1 MSYTELTVWT
11 RGIIMDKEGRDIVNS
26 ISASAR
32 QEGKYA
38 QAMENYVDNPDRT
51 NCPTRKYCRV
61 SDSVLENELTYENE
75 HPNIV
80 VLVEGT
86 MVKGWDYMRG
96 MPPGG
101 TLVINTHY
109 TPDYM
114 IRFVPGAERLAQLV
128 CVDAAKL
135 ADHKWLY
142 YRLGQL
148 GLDRLSTEGAAERNK
163 DIAPDI
169 AAPLIAAVVK
179 ATGVVKRETIQPMIA
194 NKKAFEMALNE
205 LHILPLNQW
214 PRRKDHM
221 STKGTRIPDW
231 LTVPFAGITPA
242 PTQEKGQDLFPTG
255 NWRSIRP
262 VYRDKL
268 PPCNNACGTNEKI
281 QGYLDLVKRG
291 KYLDAYALIKED
303 MPFPSVTGR
312 VCYHPCE
319 QACNRGQYDEA
330 ISIRAVER
338 FLGDLGQAL
347 PRDVVKPG
355 KPNGKTVAVVGSG
368 PAGHSAAY
376 QLARLGYKVT
386 ILEKSPK
393 AGGLNRGGIP
403 DWVLPQHVLD
413 REIERLVELGVTI
426 KTNVEAGKDITWDDL
441 KKNYDAC
448 VLAVGLTEPNSVRA
462 EGENKDGVI
471 YGLPF
476 LRDIGMGTSKVKLG
490 SRVAVI
496 GGGNTAI
503 DCAREALR
511 QGAVEVT
518 MITVESNP
526 QEMPCVPEDL
536 HDMVEEGVELL
547 HGRAMTAAIG
557 NGKVEALHLYPAR
570 FSGAI
575 NASPIT
581 VNKEAPVVRFAV
593 DNVIIAIGQRAA
605 LGWLPPEFKNER
617 GTIKIDRFGR
627 LGDTNFFAA
636 GDVVQLGSGQPL
648 MVVNAVGDGKRVAFN
663 LDKALRGEPLQPRKI
678 PVDVIMD
685 LNRMNMT
692 YFPHFPRVKQ
702 SMLNPTSRRKT
713 QEEVIQ
719 SFTEEQAIEEASRCF
734 SCGTCNACDN
744 CYLVC
749 PEPCIVRSARSNGLY
764 KILVDYCKGC
774 RVCIEEC
781 PTGCLEGV
789 PELDFDTGVVRMDT
803 AFAISPGLHGRQ
815 AQELVNLAS
824 RPAKEI

>member
-1 MSYTELTVWT
+1 
-11 RGIIMDKEGRDIVNS
+11 
-26 ISASAR
+26 
-32 QEGKYA
+32 
-38 QAMENYVDNPDRT
+38 
-51 NCPTRKYCRV
+51 
-61 SDSVLENELTYENE
+61 
-75 HPNIV
+75 
-80 VLVEGT
+80 
-86 MVKGWDYMRG
+86 
-96 MPPGG
+96 
-101 TLVINTHY
+101 
-109 TPDYM
+109 
-114 IRFVPGAERLAQLV
+114 
-128 CVDAAKL
+128 
-135 ADHKWLY
+135 
-142 YRLGQL
+142 
-148 GLDRLSTEGAAERNK
+148 
-163 DIAPDI
+163 
-169 AAPLIAAVVK
+169 
-179 ATGVVKRETIQPMIA
+179 
-194 NKKAFEMALNE
+194 
-205 LHILPLNQW
+205 
-214 PRRKDHM
+214 M
-221 STKGTRIPDW
+221 STKGTRIPEW

-319 QACNRGQYDEA
+319 TACNRGQYDEA

-347 PRDVVKPG
+347 QRDVVKPG
-355 KPNGKTVAVVGSG
+355 KPNGKKVAVVGSG

-413 REIERLVELGVTI
+413 REIERLIELGIAV
-426 KTNVEAGKDITWDDL
+426 KTKTEVGKDVSWDSL
-441 KKNYDAC
+441 KKDYDAV

-462 EGENKDGVI
+462 EGENKAGVI

-490 SRVAVI
+490 ARVAVI

-518 MITVESNP
+518 MITVEGNP
-526 QEMPCVPEDL
+526 KEMPCVPEDL
-536 HDMVEEGVELL
+536 HDMLEEGVELI
-547 HGRAMTAAIG
+547 HGKAVTSVLG
-557 NGKVEALHLYPAR
+557 NGKVEALQLHPAK

-581 VNKEAPVVRFAV
+581 INKDVAAEKFAV
-593 DNVIIAIGQRAA
+593 DNVIIAVGQHASLA
-605 LGWLPPEFKNER
+605 WLPAEFKTER
-617 GTIKIDRFGR
+617 GSIKIDRFGR

-636 GDVVQLGSGQPL
+636 GDIVQLGSGQPL

-663 LDKALRGEPLQPRKI
+663 LDKALRGEVLEPRKI
-678 PVDVIMD
+678 AIDVIVD

-702 SMLNPTSRRKT
+702 AMLNPTSRKKT
-713 QEEVIQ
+713 QDEVILAF
-719 SFTEEQAIEEASRCF
+719 SEEQAVEEAGRCF

-749 PEPCIVRSARSNGLY
+749 PEPCIARSDRSNGLY

-789 PELDFDTGVVRMDT
+789 PELDFDAGVVRMDT

-815 AQELVNLAS
+815 AQELANLAS
-824 RPAKEI
+824 RPAKEL

>member
-1 MSYTELTVWT
+1 
-11 RGIIMDKEGRDIVNS
+11 
-26 ISASAR
+26 
-32 QEGKYA
+32 
-38 QAMENYVDNPDRT
+38 
-51 NCPTRKYCRV
+51 
-61 SDSVLENELTYENE
+61 
-75 HPNIV
+75 
-80 VLVEGT
+80 
-86 MVKGWDYMRG
+86 
-96 MPPGG
+96 
-101 TLVINTHY
+101 
-109 TPDYM
+109 
-114 IRFVPGAERLAQLV
+114 
-128 CVDAAKL
+128 
-135 ADHKWLY
+135 
-142 YRLGQL
+142 
-148 GLDRLSTEGAAERNK
+148 
-163 DIAPDI
+163 
-169 AAPLIAAVVK
+169 
-179 ATGVVKRETIQPMIA
+179 
-194 NKKAFEMALNE
+194 
-205 LHILPLNQW
+205 
-214 PRRKDHM
+214 M

-255 NWRSIRP
+255 NWRAIRP

-338 FLGDLGQAL
+338 FLGDLGQSL
-347 PRDVVKPG
+347 PKDVVKPG
-355 KPNGKTVAVVGSG
+355 KPNGKKVAVVGSG

-376 QLARLGYKVT
+376 QLARLGYQVT

-413 REIERLVELGVTI
+413 REIERLIELGIAI
-426 KTNVEAGKDITWDDL
+426 KTNCEVGKDVSWDDL
-441 KKNYDAC
+441 KKNYDAV
-448 VLAVGLTEPNSVRA
+448 VLAVGLTEPNSIRA
-462 EGENKDGVI
+462 EGENKEGVI

-490 SRVAVI
+490 ARVAVI

-518 MITVESNP
+518 MITVEGNP

-536 HDMVEEGVELL
+536 HDMLEEGVELI
-547 HGRAMTAAIG
+547 HGRAVTLVHG
-557 NGKVEALHLYPAR
+557 NGRCEALQLHPAK

-581 VNKEAPVVRFAV
+581 VNKDVPGERFAV
-593 DNVIIAIGQRAA
+593 DNVIIAVGQRASLA
-605 LGWLPPEFKNER
+605 WLPAEFKNER
-617 GTIKIDRFGR
+617 GTIQVDRFGR

-636 GDVVQLGSGQPL
+636 GDIVQLGSGQPL

-663 LDKALRGEPLQPRKI
+663 LDKALRGQALEPRKI
-678 PVDVIMD
+678 AIDVIMD

-702 SMLNPTSRRKT
+702 GMLNPTSRKKT
-713 QEEVIQ
+713 QDEVIL
-719 SFTEEQAIEEASRCF
+719 SFTEEQAVEEASRCF

-749 PEPCIVRSARSNGLY
+749 PEPCIVRAERSNGLY

-824 RPAKEI
+824 RPAKEL

>member
-1 MSYTELTVWT
+1 
-11 RGIIMDKEGRDIVNS
+11 
-26 ISASAR
+26 
-32 QEGKYA
+32 
-38 QAMENYVDNPDRT
+38 
-51 NCPTRKYCRV
+51 
-61 SDSVLENELTYENE
+61 
-75 HPNIV
+75 
-80 VLVEGT
+80 
-86 MVKGWDYMRG
+86 
-96 MPPGG
+96 
-101 TLVINTHY
+101 
-109 TPDYM
+109 
-114 IRFVPGAERLAQLV
+114 
-128 CVDAAKL
+128 
-135 ADHKWLY
+135 
-142 YRLGQL
+142 
-148 GLDRLSTEGAAERNK
+148 
-163 DIAPDI
+163 
-169 AAPLIAAVVK
+169 
-179 ATGVVKRETIQPMIA
+179 
-194 NKKAFEMALNE
+194 
-205 LHILPLNQW
+205 
-214 PRRKDHM
+214 M

-231 LTVPFAGITPA
+231 LAVPFGGITPA
-242 PTQEKGQDLFPTG
+242 PSQEKGQDLFPTG
-255 NWRSIRP
+255 NWRAIRP
-262 VYRDKL
+262 VYRDKM

-319 QACNRGQYDEA
+319 QVCNRGQYDEP

-338 FLGDLGQAL
+338 FLGDLGQTL
-347 PRDVVKPG
+347 SRDVVKAGP
-355 KPNGKTVAVVGSG
+355 PNGKKVAVVGSG

-376 QLARLGYKVT
+376 QLARLGYQVT
-386 ILEKSPK
+386 VLEKSPK

-413 REIERLVELGVTI
+413 REIERLVQLGVTI
-426 KTNVEAGKDITWDDL
+426 KTNVEVGKDISWEDL
-441 KKNYDAC
+441 KKNYEGV

-476 LRDIGMGTSKVKLG
+476 LRDIGMGTSKVELG
-490 SRVAVI
+490 PRVAII

-511 QGAVEVT
+511 QGAVEVA
-518 MITVESNP
+518 MITVEANP

-536 HDMVEEGVELL
+536 HDMLEEGVELM
-547 HGRAMTAAIG
+547 HGRAMTAVLG
-557 NGKVEALHLYPAR
+557 NGKVEALQLYPAR

-575 NASPIT
+575 NNSPIV
-581 VNKEAPVVRFAV
+581 VNRETPAERFAV
-593 DNVIIAIGQRAA
+593 DNVIIAVGQHAS
-605 LGWLPPEFKNER
+605 LGWLPVEFKTWR
-617 GTIKIDRFGR
+617 GTIKVDPFGR
-627 LGDTNFFAA
+627 IGNTNFFAA

-648 MVVNAVGDGKRVAFN
+648 MVVNAVGDGKRIAFN
-663 LDKALRGEPLQPRKI
+663 LDKVLRGEPLQPRKVPI
-678 PVDVIMD
+678 DVLVD

-692 YFPHFPRVKQ
+692 YFPHFPRSKQ
-702 SMLNPTSRRKT
+702 AMLAPASRRRT
-713 QEEVIQ
+713 QQEVILGY
-719 SFTEEQAIEEASRCF
+719 SEEQAIDEASRCF

-815 AQELVNLAS
+815 AQELENFAN
-824 RPAKEI
+824 RPAKQI

>member
-1 MSYTELTVWT
+1 
-11 RGIIMDKEGRDIVNS
+11 
-26 ISASAR
+26 
-32 QEGKYA
+32 
-38 QAMENYVDNPDRT
+38 
-51 NCPTRKYCRV
+51 
-61 SDSVLENELTYENE
+61 
-75 HPNIV
+75 
-80 VLVEGT
+80 
-86 MVKGWDYMRG
+86 
-96 MPPGG
+96 
-101 TLVINTHY
+101 
-109 TPDYM
+109 
-114 IRFVPGAERLAQLV
+114 
-128 CVDAAKL
+128 
-135 ADHKWLY
+135 
-142 YRLGQL
+142 
-148 GLDRLSTEGAAERNK
+148 
-163 DIAPDI
+163 
-169 AAPLIAAVVK
+169 
-179 ATGVVKRETIQPMIA
+179 
-194 NKKAFEMALNE
+194 
-205 LHILPLNQW
+205 
-214 PRRKDHM
+214 M
-221 STKGTRIPDW
+221 STKGTRIPEW

-242 PTQEKGQDLFPTG
+242 PSQEKGQDLFPTG
-255 NWRSIRP
+255 NWRAIRP

-347 PRDVVKPG
+347 NRDVVKAGPL
-355 KPNGKTVAVVGSG
+355 NGKKVAVIGSG

-403 DWVLPQHVLD
+403 DWVLPQAVLD
-413 REIERLVELGVTI
+413 REIQRLVELGIEI
-426 KTNVEAGKDITWDDL
+426 KTNVEVGKDVTLEDL
-441 KKNYDAC
+441 KKNYDAT
-448 VLAVGLTEPNSVRA
+448 VFAVGLTESNSARA
-462 EGENKDGVI
+462 EGENKPGVI
-471 YGLPF
+471 FGLPF

-490 SRVAVI
+490 ARVAVI

-518 MITVESNP
+518 MITVEANR
-526 QEMPCVPEDL
+526 QEMPASPEDL
-536 HDMVEEGVELL
+536 HDMLEEGVELM
-547 HGRAMTAAIG
+547 HGRAMTAVLG
-557 NGKVEALHLYPAR
+557 DGKVEALQLYPAR
-570 FSGAI
+570 FTGKI
-575 NASPIT
+575 NASPIAIDREGAGE
-581 VNKEAPVVRFAV
+581 KFAV
-593 DNVIIAIGQRAA
+593 DNVIIAVGQKAK
-605 LGWLPPEFKNER
+605 LDWLPAEYKTDR
-617 GTIKIDRFGR
+617 GTIKIDPFGR
-627 LGDTNFFAA
+627 IADTNFFAA

-663 LDKALRGEPLQPRKI
+663 LDKVLNNVPLEPRTVPI
-678 PVDVIMD
+678 DVIVD

-692 YFPHFPRVKQ
+692 YFPHFPRVTQ
-702 SMLNPTSRRKT
+702 AMLAPMARKST
-713 QEEVIQ
+713 QQEVILAY
-719 SFTEEQAIEEASRCF
+719 SEEQAGLEASRCF

-749 PEPCIVRSARSNGLY
+749 PEPCIVRSVRSNGLY

-789 PELDFDTGVVRMDT
+789 PELDFDTGVIRMDT

-815 AQELVNLAS
+815 SQELSHLGD
-824 RPAKEI
+824 RPAKSI

>member
-1 MSYTELTVWT
+1 
-11 RGIIMDKEGRDIVNS
+11 
-26 ISASAR
+26 
-32 QEGKYA
+32 
-38 QAMENYVDNPDRT
+38 
-51 NCPTRKYCRV
+51 
-61 SDSVLENELTYENE
+61 
-75 HPNIV
+75 
-80 VLVEGT
+80 
-86 MVKGWDYMRG
+86 
-96 MPPGG
+96 
-101 TLVINTHY
+101 
-109 TPDYM
+109 
-114 IRFVPGAERLAQLV
+114 
-128 CVDAAKL
+128 
-135 ADHKWLY
+135 
-142 YRLGQL
+142 
-148 GLDRLSTEGAAERNK
+148 
-163 DIAPDI
+163 
-169 AAPLIAAVVK
+169 
-179 ATGVVKRETIQPMIA
+179 
-194 NKKAFEMALNE
+194 
-205 LHILPLNQW
+205 
-214 PRRKDHM
+214 M

-231 LTVPFAGITPA
+231 LTIPFAGITPA
-242 PTQEKGQDLFPTG
+242 PSQEKGQDLFPTG

-347 PRDVVKPG
+347 ARDVVKAG
-355 KPNGKTVAVVGSG
+355 TPNGKKVAVVGSG

-376 QLARLGYKVT
+376 QLARLGYDVT

-413 REIERLVELGVTI
+413 REIERLVELGITI
-426 KTNVEAGKDITWDDL
+426 KTNMEVGKDVTWDDL
-441 KKNYDAC
+441 KKTYDAV
-448 VLAVGLTEPNSVRA
+448 VLAVGLIEPNSARA
-462 EGENKDGVI
+462 EGENKDGVF

-490 SRVAVI
+490 ARVAVI

-518 MITVESNP
+518 MITVEANP
-526 QEMPCVPEDL
+526 KEMPAVPEDL
-536 HDMVEEGVELL
+536 HDMLEEGVELI
-547 HGRAMTAAIG
+547 HKRAMTAVLG
-557 NGKVEALHLYPAR
+557 SCKVEALLLHPAR
-570 FSGAI
+570 FAGAI
-575 NASPIT
+575 NASPI
-581 VNKEAPVVRFAV
+581 VVDREARAERFAV
-593 DNVIIAIGQRAA
+593 DNVIIAVGQRAS
-605 LGWLPPEFKNER
+605 LGWLPDEFKTER
-617 GTIKIDRFGR
+617 GTIRIDKFGR

-663 LDKALRGEPLQPRKI
+663 LDKVLRGEALQPRSI
-678 PVDVIMD
+678 PIDVIVD

-692 YFPHFPRVKQ
+692 YFPHFPRVQ
-702 SMLNPTSRRKT
+702 QALLPATTRRKT
-713 QEEVIQ
+713 QKEVIQ
-719 SFTEEQAIEEASRCF
+719 AFTEEQAVEEASRCF

-749 PEPCIVRSARSNGLY
+749 PEPCIVRSVRSNGLY

-803 AFAISPGLHGRQ
+803 AFAISQGLHGRQ
-815 AQELVNLAS
+815 AEELRNLADQ
-824 RPAKEI
+824 PAKSI

>member
-1 MSYTELTVWT
+1 M
-11 RGIIMDKEGRDIVNS
+11 
-26 ISASAR
+26 
-32 QEGKYA
+32 
-38 QAMENYVDNPDRT
+38 
-51 NCPTRKYCRV
+51 
-61 SDSVLENELTYENE
+61 
-75 HPNIV
+75 
-80 VLVEGT
+80 
-86 MVKGWDYMRG
+86 
-96 MPPGG
+96 
-101 TLVINTHY
+101 
-109 TPDYM
+109 
-114 IRFVPGAERLAQLV
+114 
-128 CVDAAKL
+128 
-135 ADHKWLY
+135 
-142 YRLGQL
+142 
-148 GLDRLSTEGAAERNK
+148 
-163 DIAPDI
+163 
-169 AAPLIAAVVK
+169 
-179 ATGVVKRETIQPMIA
+179 
-194 NKKAFEMALNE
+194 
-205 LHILPLNQW
+205 
-214 PRRKDHM
+214 
-221 STKGTRIPDW
+221 
-231 LTVPFAGITPA
+231 
-242 PTQEKGQDLFPTG
+242 
-255 NWRSIRP
+255 
-262 VYRDKL
+262 YRDKL

-319 QACNRGQYDEA
+319 TACNRGQYDEA

-347 PRDVVKPG
+347 QRDVVKPG
-355 KPNGKTVAVVGSG
+355 KPNGKKVAVVGSG

-403 DWVLPQHVLD
+403 DWVLPQDVLD
-413 REIERLVELGVTI
+413 REIERLIELGIAI
-426 KTNVEAGKDITWDDL
+426 KTNTEVGKDVSWDSL
-441 KKNYDAC
+441 KKDYDAV

-462 EGENKDGVI
+462 EGENKQGVI

-490 SRVAVI
+490 ARVAVI

-518 MITVESNP
+518 MITVEGNP
-526 QEMPCVPEDL
+526 KEMPCVPEDL
-536 HDMVEEGVELL
+536 HDMLDEGVELM
-547 HGRAMTAAIG
+547 HGKAVTAVLG
-557 NGKVEALHLYPAR
+557 NGKVEALQLHPAK

-575 NASPIT
+575 NASLRSRSTKTWPRR
-581 VNKEAPVVRFAV
+581 NSAV
-593 DNVIIAIGQRAA
+593 DNVIIAVGQHSSLA
-605 LGWLPPEFKNER
+605 WLPAEFKTER
-617 GTIKIDRFGR
+617 GSIKIDRFGR

-636 GDVVQLGSGQPL
+636 GDIVQLGSGQPL

-663 LDKALRGEPLQPRKI
+663 LDKALRGEALEPRKI
-678 PVDVIMD
+678 AIDVIVD

-702 SMLNPTSRRKT
+702 DMLNPTSRKKT
-713 QEEVIQ
+713 QDEVILA
-719 SFTEEQAIEEASRCF
+719 FTEEQAVEEAGRCF

-749 PEPCIVRSARSNGLY
+749 PEPCIARSDRSNGLY

-789 PELDFDTGVVRMDT
+789 PELDFDAGVVRMDT
-803 AFAISPGLHGRQ
+803 AFAITPGLHGRQ
-815 AQELVNLAS
+815 AQELVNMAS
-824 RPAKEI
+824 RPAKEL

>member
-1 MSYTELTVWT
+1 
-11 RGIIMDKEGRDIVNS
+11 
-26 ISASAR
+26 
-32 QEGKYA
+32 
-38 QAMENYVDNPDRT
+38 
-51 NCPTRKYCRV
+51 
-61 SDSVLENELTYENE
+61 
-75 HPNIV
+75 
-80 VLVEGT
+80 
-86 MVKGWDYMRG
+86 
-96 MPPGG
+96 
-101 TLVINTHY
+101 
-109 TPDYM
+109 
-114 IRFVPGAERLAQLV
+114 
-128 CVDAAKL
+128 
-135 ADHKWLY
+135 
-142 YRLGQL
+142 
-148 GLDRLSTEGAAERNK
+148 
-163 DIAPDI
+163 
-169 AAPLIAAVVK
+169 
-179 ATGVVKRETIQPMIA
+179 
-194 NKKAFEMALNE
+194 
-205 LHILPLNQW
+205 
-214 PRRKDHM
+214 M
-221 STKGTRIPDW
+221 STKGTRIPEW

-291 KYLDAYALIKED
+291 KYLDGYALIKED

-319 QACNRGQYDEA
+319 TACNRGQYDEA

-338 FLGDLGQAL
+338 FLGYLVQAL
-347 PRDVVKPG
+347 QRDVVKPG
-355 KPNGKTVAVVGSG
+355 KPNGKKVAVVGSG

-403 DWVLPQHVLD
+403 DWVLPQDVLD
-413 REIERLVELGVTI
+413 REIERLIELGIAI
-426 KTNVEAGKDITWDDL
+426 KTNTEVGKDVSWDSL
-441 KKNYDAC
+441 KKDYDAV

-462 EGENKDGVI
+462 EGENKQGVI

-476 LRDIGMGTSKVKLG
+476 LRDIGMGTSKVRLG
-490 SRVAVI
+490 ARVAVI

-518 MITVESNP
+518 MITVEGNP
-526 QEMPCVPEDL
+526 KEMPCVPEDL
-536 HDMVEEGVELL
+536 HDMLEEGVDLI
-547 HGRAMTAAIG
+547 HGRAMTAVLG
-557 NGKVEALHLYPAR
+557 NGKVEALQLYPAK

-581 VNKEAPVVRFAV
+581 INKEAPAEKFAV
-593 DNVIIAIGQRAA
+593 DNVIIAVGQRAS
-605 LGWLPPEFKNER
+605 LNWLPQEFKTER
-617 GTIKIDRFGR
+617 GTIQVDRFGR

-636 GDVVQLGSGQPL
+636 GDIVQLGSGQPL

-663 LDKALRGEPLQPRKI
+663 LDKALRGETLEPRKI
-678 PVDVIMD
+678 AIDVIVD

-692 YFPHFPRVKQ
+692 YFPHFPRIKQ
-702 SMLNPTSRRKT
+702 AMLNPTSRKKT
-713 QEEVIQ
+713 QDEVILA
-719 SFTEEQAIEEASRCF
+719 FTEEQAVEEADRCF

-749 PEPCIVRSARSNGLY
+749 PEPCIVRSDRSNGLY

-789 PELDFDTGVVRMDT
+789 PELDFDSGVVRMDT
-803 AFAISPGLHGRQ
+803 AFAITPGLHGRQ
-815 AQELVNLAS
+815 AQELANLAS
-824 RPAKEI
+824 RPAKEF

>member
-1 MSYTELTVWT
+1 
-11 RGIIMDKEGRDIVNS
+11 
-26 ISASAR
+26 
-32 QEGKYA
+32 
-38 QAMENYVDNPDRT
+38 
-51 NCPTRKYCRV
+51 
-61 SDSVLENELTYENE
+61 
-75 HPNIV
+75 
-80 VLVEGT
+80 
-86 MVKGWDYMRG
+86 
-96 MPPGG
+96 
-101 TLVINTHY
+101 
-109 TPDYM
+109 
-114 IRFVPGAERLAQLV
+114 
-128 CVDAAKL
+128 
-135 ADHKWLY
+135 
-142 YRLGQL
+142 
-148 GLDRLSTEGAAERNK
+148 
-163 DIAPDI
+163 
-169 AAPLIAAVVK
+169 
-179 ATGVVKRETIQPMIA
+179 
-194 NKKAFEMALNE
+194 
-205 LHILPLNQW
+205 
-214 PRRKDHM
+214 M
-221 STKGTRIPDW
+221 STKGTRIPEW

-319 QACNRGQYDEA
+319 TACNRGQYDEA

-347 PRDVVKPG
+347 QRDVVKPG
-355 KPNGKTVAVVGSG
+355 KPNGKKIAVVGSG

-403 DWVLPQHVLD
+403 DWVLPQDVLD
-413 REIERLVELGVTI
+413 REIERLIELGIAI
-426 KTNVEAGKDITWDDL
+426 KTNTEVDKDVSWDSL
-441 KKNYDAC
+441 KKDYDAV
-448 VLAVGLTEPNSVRA
+448 VLAVGLTDPNSVRA
-462 EGENKDGVI
+462 EGENKEGVI

-490 SRVAVI
+490 ARVAVI

-518 MITVESNP
+518 MITVEGNP
-526 QEMPCVPEDL
+526 KEMPCVPEDF
-536 HDMVEEGVELL
+536 HDMTEEGVELV
-547 HGRAMTAAIG
+547 HGRAMTAVLG
-557 NGKVEALHLYPAR
+557 NGKVEALQLHPAK

-575 NASPIT
+575 NASPIAI
-581 VNKEAPVVRFAV
+581 NKDVPAEKFAV
-593 DNVIIAIGQRAA
+593 DNVIVAVGQHASLA
-605 LGWLPPEFKNER
+605 WLPAEFKSER
-617 GTIKIDRFGR
+617 GTIKVDRFGR

-636 GDVVQLGSGQPL
+636 GDIVQLGSGQPL

-663 LDKALRGEPLQPRKI
+663 LDKALRGEMLEPRKI
-678 PVDVIMD
+678 AIDVIVD

-702 SMLNPTSRRKT
+702 DMLNPTSRKKT
-713 QEEVIQ
+713 QDEVILA
-719 SFTEEQAIEEASRCF
+719 FTEEQAVEEAGRCF

-749 PEPCIVRSARSNGLY
+749 PEPCIARSDRSNGLY

-803 AFAISPGLHGRQ
+803 AFAITPGLHGRQ
-815 AQELVNLAS
+815 AQELANLAS
-824 RPAKEI
+824 RPAKEL

>member
-1 MSYTELTVWT
+1 
-11 RGIIMDKEGRDIVNS
+11 
-26 ISASAR
+26 
-32 QEGKYA
+32 
-38 QAMENYVDNPDRT
+38 
-51 NCPTRKYCRV
+51 
-61 SDSVLENELTYENE
+61 
-75 HPNIV
+75 
-80 VLVEGT
+80 
-86 MVKGWDYMRG
+86 
-96 MPPGG
+96 
-101 TLVINTHY
+101 
-109 TPDYM
+109 
-114 IRFVPGAERLAQLV
+114 
-128 CVDAAKL
+128 
-135 ADHKWLY
+135 
-142 YRLGQL
+142 
-148 GLDRLSTEGAAERNK
+148 
-163 DIAPDI
+163 
-169 AAPLIAAVVK
+169 
-179 ATGVVKRETIQPMIA
+179 
-194 NKKAFEMALNE
+194 
-205 LHILPLNQW
+205 
-214 PRRKDHM
+214 M
-221 STKGTRIPDW
+221 STKGTRIPEW

-319 QACNRGQYDEA
+319 TACNRGQYDEA

-347 PRDVVKPG
+347 QHDVVKPG
-355 KPNGKTVAVVGSG
+355 KPNGKKVAVVGSG

-413 REIERLVELGVTI
+413 REIERLIELGIAI
-426 KTNVEAGKDITWDDL
+426 KTNTEVGKDVSWDSL
-441 KKNYDAC
+441 KKDYGAV

-462 EGENKDGVI
+462 EGENKQGVI

-490 SRVAVI
+490 ARVAVI

-518 MITVESNP
+518 MITVEGNP

-536 HDMVEEGVELL
+536 HDMLEEGVELI
-547 HGRAMTAAIG
+547 HGKAMTAVLG
-557 NGKVEALHLYPAR
+557 NGKVEALQLHPAK

-581 VNKEAPVVRFAV
+581 VNKDVAAEKFAV
-593 DNVIIAIGQRAA
+593 DNVIIAVGQHASLA
-605 LGWLPPEFKNER
+605 WLPAEFKNEK
-617 GTIKIDRFGR
+617 GTIKVDRFGR

-636 GDVVQLGSGQPL
+636 GDIVQLGSGQPL

-663 LDKALRGEPLQPRKI
+663 LDKALRGEALEPRKI
-678 PVDVIMD
+678 AIDVIVD

-702 SMLNPTSRRKT
+702 GMLNPTTRKKT
-713 QEEVIQ
+713 QEEVILA
-719 SFTEEQAIEEASRCF
+719 FTEEQAVEEAGRCF

-749 PEPCIVRSARSNGLY
+749 PEPCIARSERSNGLY

-789 PELDFDTGVVRMDT
+789 PELDFDAGVVRMDT

-815 AQELVNLAS
+815 AQELANLAS

>member
-1 MSYTELTVWT
+1 M
-11 RGIIMDKEGRDIVNS
+11 
-26 ISASAR
+26 
-32 QEGKYA
+32 
-38 QAMENYVDNPDRT
+38 
-51 NCPTRKYCRV
+51 
-61 SDSVLENELTYENE
+61 
-75 HPNIV
+75 
-80 VLVEGT
+80 
-86 MVKGWDYMRG
+86 
-96 MPPGG
+96 
-101 TLVINTHY
+101 
-109 TPDYM
+109 
-114 IRFVPGAERLAQLV
+114 
-128 CVDAAKL
+128 
-135 ADHKWLY
+135 
-142 YRLGQL
+142 
-148 GLDRLSTEGAAERNK
+148 
-163 DIAPDI
+163 
-169 AAPLIAAVVK
+169 
-179 ATGVVKRETIQPMIA
+179 
-194 NKKAFEMALNE
+194 
-205 LHILPLNQW
+205 
-214 PRRKDHM
+214 
-221 STKGTRIPDW
+221 
-231 LTVPFAGITPA
+231 
-242 PTQEKGQDLFPTG
+242 
-255 NWRSIRP
+255 
-262 VYRDKL
+262 
-268 PPCNNACGTNEKI
+268 
-281 QGYLDLVKRG
+281 KRG

-319 QACNRGQYDEA
+319 QACNRGKYDEA

-347 PRDVVKPG
+347 TNDVVKPG
-355 KPNGKTVAVVGSG
+355 KPNGKKVAVVGSG

-403 DWVLPQHVLD
+403 DWVLPQNILD
-413 REIERLVELGVTI
+413 REIERLQQLGIEI
-426 KTNVEAGKDITWDDL
+426 KTGVEVGKDVTWDDL

-462 EGENKDGVI
+462 EGENKDGVL

-490 SRVAVI
+490 ARVAVI

-511 QGAVEVT
+511 QGAAEVT
-518 MITVESNP
+518 MITVEGNKN
-526 QEMPCVPEDL
+526 EMPASPEDL
-536 HDMVEEGVELL
+536 HDMLEEGVELL
-547 HGRAMTAAIG
+547 HGRSVTAVLG
-557 NGKVEALHLYPAR
+557 NGKVEALHLHPAK
-570 FSGAI
+570 FAGAI
-575 NASPIT
+575 NASPIN
-581 VNKEAPVVRFAV
+581 VDREAKPDKFAV

-605 LGWLPPEFKNER
+605 LNWLPAEFKNER
-617 GTIKIDRFGR
+617 GTIKMDKFGR

-636 GDVVQLGSGQPL
+636 GDIAQVGSGQPL

-663 LDKALRGEPLQPRKI
+663 LDKVMRGEKLQPRTI
-678 PVDVIMD
+678 PVDVIFD

-692 YFPHFPRVKQ
+692 YFPHFPRVQ
-702 SMLNPTSRRKT
+702 QEMLPTKTRTKT
-713 QEEVIQ
+713 QDEVIQ
-719 SFTEEQAIEEASRCF
+719 AFTEEQAVEEANRCF

-749 PEPCIVRSARSNGLY
+749 PEPCIARPERSNGMY

-815 AQELVNLAS
+815 AEQLRKLDE
-824 RPAKEI
+824 RPAKNI